1 MQMPADGGG
10 HRTRLSTKGQ
20 VVVPKE
26 IRQRRGWE
34 PGAELTIEET
44 EDGVLLKRARL
55 VPPTRIEDVAGCLH
69 RPGMK
74 ALTIEEMDEAIAAEV
89 RRQHARGRY

>member
-1 MQMPADGGG
+1 MPADDGG

-26 IRQRRGWE
+26 IRRRRGWE

-44 EDGVLLKRARL
+44 EDGVLLRRVPL

-69 RPGMK
+69 RPDMR
-74 ALTIEEMDEAIAAEV
+74 ARTIEEMNEAITAEV
-89 RRQHARGRY
+89 RRRHARGRY